1 MATRGSDVKP
11 VRLGMIG
18 CGLISHAHGKA
29 AWKSAED
36 VRFVSCASRRADVA
50 KAWAETY
57 GCDSYHTDYREMLR
71 KEALDGVVIATW
83 PAGHREQI
91 EAALDAGIRFVLC
104 EKALV
109 TSDTDAL
116 AVWEA
121 ARSAGATVVEGFMYR
136 HHDVIRKADELVSSG
151 ALGTIDSVHATFHMF
166 DPETGDAGDPGRTW
180 RQNREAGGGVLHD
193 FLCYPVDAANRFAGA
208 LPVRVFASG
217 SDSAKHDVTNRLYA
231 QVDYANGCVASVAS
245 SRKACFQ
252 QVLTVA
258 GSEAILDVPLA
269 WSIPGDALLGVTK
282 SPSFLAEERTEY
294 RFPREE
300 PQESALIDFPV
311 FTRQL
316 ENFARVILGTAEP
329 VMPLASSVVNE
340 FVLSAI
346 ERSYRSGMPERVDL
360 PQHFIDMS
368 KESLN
373 G

>member
-1 MATRGSDVKP
+1 MKP

-29 AWKSAED
+29 AAGSAQSA
-36 VRFVSCASRRADVA
+36 RFVSCASRRADVA
-50 KAWAETY
+50 KAWAGTY

-91 EAALDAGIRFVLC
+91 EAALAAGIRFILC

-109 TSDTDAL
+109 TSDADAL
-116 AVWEA
+116 AIWEA
-121 ARSAGATVVEGFMYR
+121 ARVAGATVIEGFMYR
-136 HHDVIRKADELVSSG
+136 HHDVIGKADAIISSG
-151 ALGTIDSVHATFHMF
+151 ALGTIDSIHATFHMF
-166 DPETGDAGDPGRTW
+166 DPETAEAGQNW

-208 LPVRVFASG
+208 LPTRVFASG
-217 SDSAKHDVTNRLYA
+217 SDSAKHGVTHRLYA
-231 QVDYANGCVASVAS
+231 QIDYANGCTASVAS
-245 SRKACFQ
+245 SRKASFQ
-252 QVLTVA
+252 QALTIA
-258 GSEAILDVPLA
+258 GSDAILEVPLA
-269 WSIPGDALLGVTK
+269 WSIAGDASLSVTK

-294 RFPREE
+294 RFPREA
-300 PQESALIDFPV
+300 PHESGLIDFPV

-316 ENFARVILGTAEP
+316 ENFARVILGAAEP
-329 VMPLASSVVNE
+329 VMPLASSVVNA

-346 ERSYRSGMPERVDL
+346 ERSYRSGAPERLAL
-360 PQHFIDMS
+360 PQHFIDTS
-368 KESLN
+368 KESRN